1 MGTGSFGMNI
11 TKDLPLS
18 KDEYY
23 QLLELLVV
31 YIWLPSKGY
40 QETIVEMNDLP
51 MPHDIRESLE
61 NRLTDIKNTVVA
73 DLKISNAE
81 KLINLT
87 APKTKEIVKNEDSHI
102 PNQ

>member
-1 MGTGSFGMNI
+1 MFGGLRHQRSMMGSGSFGMNI

-18 KDEYY
+18 KSEYY

-40 QETIVEMNDLP
+40 SITLQEMTDLP
-51 MPHDIRESLE
+51 MPQEIRLGLE
-61 NRLTDIKNTVVA
+61 YRLIDIKNTVVA

-81 KLINLT
+81 KLINLSN
-87 APKTKEIVKNEDSHI
+87 TKSS
-102 PNQ
+102 